1 MKVNEKR
8 KIFGLTMTRKAWNNV
23 LVYVILIIMVVFW
36 YVAPPVKEEADD
48 SIVQEAESGEVIGLI
63 PNDGNLRAMQI
74 DQLKLALN
82 DGQWQCQ
89 APCRLSEKAAAS
101 VVENWLAL
109 TMTPTEQPA
118 ENLITEVYFGFVGGE
133 EARIELYAE
142 PELMIRLP
150 NQQQNYRVIEF
161 TASQLLGH

>member
-8 KIFGLTMTRKAWNNV
+8 KIFGLNMTRRAWNNV
-23 LVYVILIIMVVFW
+23 LVYAILIIMVVFW

-48 SIVQEAESGEVIGLI
+48 SIAQEAESGEVIGLI
-63 PNDGNLRAMQI
+63 PNDGNLRSIKI
-74 DQLKLALN
+74 DQLKLVLN
-82 DGQWQCQ
+82 DEQWQCQ
-89 APCRLSEKAAAS
+89 APCRLSEKAAENVAA
-101 VVENWLAL
+101 NWLAL

-118 ENLITEVYFGFVGGE
+118 ENLITEVYFRFSGGE
-133 EARIELYAE
+133 EARVELYAE
-142 PELMIRLP
+142 PELIIRLP

>member
-8 KIFGLTMTRKAWNNV
+8 KIFGLTMSRKAWNNV

-36 YVAPPVKEEADD
+36 YVAPPVKEDADKG
-48 SIVQEAESGEVIGLI
+48 IMQESESGEVIGLI
-63 PNDGNLRAMQI
+63 PDDGNLRKIQI

-82 DGQWQCQ
+82 DQQWQCQ
-89 APCRLSEKAAAS
+89 TPCRLSEKAAENVAA
-101 VVENWLAL
+101 NWLAL

-161 TASQLLGH
+161 TASQLLGY

>member
-8 KIFGLTMTRKAWNNV
+8 KIFGLTLTRRAWNNV

-36 YVAPPVKEEADD
+36 YVAPPVKEEAGK
-48 SIVQEAESGEVIGLI
+48 IASGEVIGLI
-63 PNDGNLRAMQI
+63 PADSNLKEIQI
-74 DQLKLALN
+74 DQLKLTLT
-82 DGQWQCQ
+82 DQQWQCG
-89 APCRLSEKAAAS
+89 APCRLSKNAAGSVAS
-101 VVENWLAL
+101 NWLAL
-109 TMTPTEQPA
+109 TMEPTKQPA
-118 ENLITEVYFGFVGGE
+118 ENLITDVYFRFAGGE

-150 NQQQNYRVIEF
+150 NQQQNYRIIEF

>member
-8 KIFGLTMTRKAWNNV
+8 KIFGLTMTRRAWNNV

-48 SIVQEAESGEVIGLI
+48 GIAQEAEPGEVIGLI
-63 PNDGNLRAMQI
+63 PNDGNLRTIQI

-82 DGQWQCQ
+82 DRQWQCQ
-89 APCRLSEKAAAS
+89 DPCRLSEKAAAS
-101 VVENWLAL
+101 VAENWLAL
-109 TMTPTEQPA
+109 TMTPTEQSA
-118 ENLITEVYFGFVGGE
+118 ENLITEIYFGFVGGE
-133 EARIELYAE
+133 EARVELYAD

-150 NQQQNYRVIEF
+150 NQQQNHRVIEF

>member
-8 KIFGLTMTRKAWNNV
+8 KIFGLTMTRRAWNNV

-36 YVAPPVKEEADD
+36 YVAPPVKEEADN
-48 SIVQEAESGEVIGLI
+48 SIAQEAESGEVIGLI
-63 PNDGNLRAMQI
+63 PKDGYLRTIQI

-101 VVENWLAL
+101 VAENWLAL
-109 TMTPTEQPA
+109 TMAPTEQPA
-118 ENLITEVYFGFVGGE
+118 ENLITDVYFGFVGGE

-142 PELMIRLP
+142 PELMIRMP
-150 NQQQNYRVIEF
+150 AQQQNYRVIEF

>member
-36 YVAPPVKEEADD
+36 YVAPPVKEEAAD
-48 SIVQEAESGEVIGLI
+48 SIAQEAESGEVIGLI
-63 PNDGNLRAMQI
+63 PDDGNLRSIQI
-74 DQLKLALN
+74 DELELALA
-82 DGQWQCQ
+82 DQQWQCQ
-89 APCRLSEKAAAS
+89 SPCRLSEKAAENVAA
-101 VVENWLAL
+101 NWLAL
-109 TMTPTEQPA
+109 TMTPTEQQA
-118 ENLITEVYFGFVGGE
+118 ENLITDVYFGFAGGE

-142 PELMIRLP
+142 PALIIRLP

-161 TASQLLGH
+161 TASELLGH